1 MVCFNEVKVD
11 DAIHKIDVNRLNAS
25 SKKLYFYD
33 AMTNKNPKRKGFIFK
48 TYEAPFQSPFDK
60 LFEIFK
66 ELITHTSGDFDEA
79 IDWLRE
85 LDKEYKL
92 TTPDYTIDDFI
103 EDLKQKGYLK
113 EEIDPDG
120 KGGLSITAK
129 TERAIRQQALDQI
142 FGQIKRSGQG
152 NHKSKSPGIGDEH
165 TGDFREYQFGD
176 ALDKVSMTQ
185 SLKNA
190 QINHGIGDFKLSE
203 DDLVVEETL
212 HKSQMSTVLM
222 IDISHS
228 MILYG
233 EDRITPAKK
242 VAMALS
248 ELITTRYPKD
258 TLDIIV
264 FGNDAWQIEIKDLP
278 YLKVG
283 PYHTNTVAGLELAM
297 DLLRRKRNTNKQIFM
312 ITDGKP
318 SCLRLPDGQYYK
330 DSVGLNPYI
339 INKCYVMAQQ
349 ARRLHIPITT
359 FMIAQDPYLMQFVRE
374 FTQANQGKAFYTGL
388 KGLGEMIFEDYETN
402 RKKRIRGS

>member
-1 MVCFNEVKVD
+1 MKEK
-11 DAIHKIDVNRLNAS
+11 
-25 SKKLYFYD
+25 
-33 AMTNKNPKRKGFIFK
+33 TNKSGFVFK
-48 TYEAPFQSPFDK
+48 TYEAPHQSPFEK

-79 IDWLRE
+79 IEWLRS

-92 TTPDYTIDDFI
+92 TTPEYTIDDFI
-103 EDLKQKGYLK
+103 EDLKNKGYIR
-113 EEIDPDG
+113 EELDPTG
-120 KGGLSITAK
+120 AGEGSMTITAK

-142 FGQIKRSGQG
+142 FGKIKRSGSG
-152 NHKSKSPGIGDEH
+152 NHKSKGVGLGDEH
-165 TGDFREYQFGD
+165 TGDLRAYQFGD
-176 ALDKVSMTQ
+176 GLDKVSMTE

-190 QINHGIGDFKLSE
+190 QINNGIGDFSLTE

-242 VAMALS
+242 VAMALA

-258 TLDIIV
+258 TLEILV
-264 FGNDAWQIEIKDLP
+264 FGNDAWPIKIKELP

-283 PYHTNTVAGLELAM
+283 PYHTNTVAGLQLAM
-297 DLLRRKRNTNKQIFM
+297 DMLRRKRNTNKQIFM

-318 SCLRLPDGQYYK
+318 SCLRMPDGQYYK
-330 DSVGLNPYI
+330 NSNGLDPYI
-339 INKCYVMAQQ
+339 TNKCYAMAQQ

-359 FMIAQDPYLMQFVRE
+359 FMIAEDPYLMQFIRE
-374 FTQANQGKAFYTGL
+374 FTQANRGKAFYTGL
-388 KGLGEMIFEDYETN
+388 KGLGEMIFEDYENN
-402 RKKRIRGS
+402 RKKRIKG